1 MKKEVLKTVI
11 INLDLK
17 STGQGYSS
25 ASFTISNVTFIS
37 DEVLVRSI
45 LYRNSAST
53 ANFVITSDLV
63 DWNPLGYFSSASVT
77 LTPIYIKYR
86 LEKPVNGTY
95 PFGGKRNTEKNSTE
109 IILTPKFITPNTEG
123 INAEHRKL

>member
-25 ASFTISNVTFIS
+25 APFTISNVIFS
-37 DEVLVRSI
+37 PDEVLVRSI

-95 PFGGKRNTEKNSTE
+95 TLNFSGVGSTPFVNGY
-109 IILTPKFITPNTEG
+109 LTIHLDFYKY
-123 INAEHRKL
+123 